1 MRNEHAGHSEL
12 SRKGFNLRAVFDPV
26 GLPNDI
32 RKNFIEA
39 GFELGSNVRV
49 VLIGMGGDSLWSIIN
64 QEYIGVSDPFDECS
78 IYAAKE
84 VSKIYWDDPNIT
96 ILYPGNHIIPL
107 QKLGELAG
115 WSYPSPLGIGIHP
128 KYGTWFAYRA
138 AFLIDAPLQVTEPE
152 SHPSPC
158 EICVDKPCINAY
170 PAGALDSKRDINLR
184 KCIGQRL
191 SESSDCATRCHSR
204 MACPVGLDT
213 RYSSKQIE
221 YHGSRSLESIK
232 QWSAE

>member
-1 MRNEHAGHSEL
+1 MRNEHAGHAEL

-26 GLPNDI
+26 SLPSDI
-32 RKNFIEA
+32 KKNFIEA

-64 QEYIGVSDPFDECS
+64 QEYIGVSDPLDECS

-96 ILYPGNHIIPL
+96 ILYPGNHIVPL

-138 AFLIDAPLQVTEPE
+138 AFLIDTPLQVTKPE

-158 EICVDKPCINAY
+158 ENCVDKPCINAC

>member
-26 GLPNDI
+26 SLPSDI
-32 RKNFIEA
+32 KKNFIEA

-78 IYAAKE
+78 MLLQKK

-96 ILYPGNHIIPL
+96 NLYPGNHIVPL

-138 AFLIDAPLQVTEPE
+138 AFLIDAPLQVTKPE
-152 SHPSPC
+152 SQPSPC
-158 EICVDKPCINAY
+158 ENCVDKPCINAC
-170 PAGALDSKRDINLR
+170 PVGALDSERDINLR

-191 SESSDCATRCHSR
+191 SESSDCANRCHSR
-204 MACPVGLDT
+204 MACPVGPDT

-221 YHGSRSLESIK
+221 YHGSYSLESIK
-232 QWSAE
+232 QWAVE